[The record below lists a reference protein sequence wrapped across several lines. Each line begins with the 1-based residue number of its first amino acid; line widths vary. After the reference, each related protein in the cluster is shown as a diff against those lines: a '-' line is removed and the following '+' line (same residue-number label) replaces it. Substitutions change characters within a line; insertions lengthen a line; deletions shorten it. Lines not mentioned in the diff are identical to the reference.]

1 METTS
6 ASLDVPYGDTFT
18 TDTRWVMSATT
29 GPGGKPATRVTVN
42 VDIKFTKSV
51 WIKGNFPPWWHYQLH
66 PQTIH
71 VRSARAGVIQ
81 SSAVDGV
88 STYFPAWAEKA
99 QRLLARK
106 ARAVAAATPASP
118 TAKLRTP
125 RKGASTRY
133 VRPLPCTRT

>member
-18 TDTRWVMSATT
+18 TDTRWGMSATT
-29 GPGGKPATRVTVN
+29 GPGGKPATRVAVN

-51 WIKGNFPPWWHYQLH
+51 WIKGNFPLGG
-66 PQTIH
+66 TTSSTC
-71 VRSARAGVIQ
+71 RLFMCGARAGVIQ

-118 TAKLRTP
+118 TAKRTP

-133 VRPLPCTRT
+133 VRPLP